1 MSTVRYP
8 ILSPR
13 YPRAGVRTYTIL
25 VQDKIVQY
33 SRLEHRYEDGAEAVD
48 EAGVS
53 ESETECA
60 ELEDEVGV
68 GHPHR

>member
-1 MSTVRYP
+1 MRTARYP

-13 YPRAGVRTYTIL
+13 YPRAGVNTYTIL
-25 VQDKIVQY
+25 VQYKIVKY
-33 SRLEHRYEDGAEAVD
+33 SGLQHRYEDGAEAVD

-53 ESETECA
+53 ESEAEGA